1 MNQASVSC
9 AQDPKSLREMHE
21 MHEQWGPSWIGEED
35 GIFSA
40 LLICGSSQCRQPVAV
55 GGVQTYRINE
65 GDAEHGQFVEFFQAK
80 TFYPPLVL
88 LDPPA
93 RVPAPVVE
101 AIDKAS
107 GVLWLSAGAAG
118 NLLRQAVEALL
129 TAKRVRKTSPKN
141 GRRLDLHQRLDEYKK
156 RDPEMADVLMAVKW
170 IGNVGSHKDALSID
184 DVLLGAE
191 ILGLALHNLYDK
203 RDAELLR
210 SARRI
215 VKSKGKRISS

>member
-1 MNQASVSC
+1 M
-9 AQDPKSLREMHE
+9 
-21 MHEQWGPSWIGEED
+21 
-35 GIFSA
+35 
-40 LLICGSSQCRQPVAV
+40 
-55 GGVQTYRINE
+55 
-65 GDAEHGQFVEFFQAK
+65 
-80 TFYPPLVL
+80 
-88 LDPPA
+88 
-93 RVPAPVVE
+93 
-101 AIDKAS
+101 
-107 GVLWLSAGAAG
+107 
-118 NLLRQAVEALL
+118 
-129 TAKRVRKTSPKN
+129 
-141 GRRLDLHQRLDEYKK
+141 HQRLDEYKK